1 VTTTGPTPAAD
12 ASARRPAID
21 PDRGLTSADVAE
33 RIADGRVNDLPEAPS
48 RTVGQIFRANLLTRF
63 NFLMVGLA
71 VVPLAL
77 REPRDALFLLVVV
90 ANAFIGTAQELR
102 AKRTLDQLSLLSAPK
117 AIVVRDGA
125 AGELA
130 ISQLVLDDVIELRPG
145 AEVPADA
152 IVARSD
158 GLELDESLLTGES
171 DSVVK
176 EVGEEVLSGS
186 FVAAGNGRAQV
197 AKVGSDAYAAKLAEQ
212 ARRFT
217 LVRSEL
223 MATINRIIQIVT
235 WVLVPVAVLQFVS
248 SVYWSDA
255 SLKEGLLGA
264 VASVVGMVPEGLVLL
279 TSVAFAVGVVRLAQ
293 HRTLVQ
299 ELPAI
304 EVLARVDTVCVD
316 KTGTITEGAL
326 DLTGL
331 EALDGSPAASD
342 SARTERSERAER
354 ALAAIAAAEPDPN
367 ATMLAVREH
376 SDGHAPGWT
385 STGRIPFSSARKWSA
400 YSFAGEGSWVVGAP
414 EFVLDDELPAV
425 RAAVDRHA
433 AAGRRVLLLARSD
446 TPLDGDEL
454 PRPLEPVSLVLFEDR
469 IRADAPETL
478 AYFAGQGVQLKVI
491 SGDNPTTVGAVAQRA
506 GLGSTAQPVDARG
519 LPTETGE
526 LAEVLAGHDVFGR
539 VTPVQKQSM
548 VVALQADDHVVAMTG
563 DGVNDVLALKE
574 SDCGIAMAS
583 GSEAT
588 RAVAQL
594 VLLDSNF
601 SALPRVVAE
610 GRRVINNIERVATL
624 FLTKT
629 TYASIVAIL
638 TGVLTVPYPFLPRHL
653 TLISGL
659 TIGIPAFFLA
669 LAPNDE
675 LVRPGFLARVA
686 RVALPGGLLVTVAT
700 MVSYSLARADHQTT
714 LAQDRTSAVIA
725 AGGVAFLVLL
735 QVARPL
741 NPLRLTLVATMVGA
755 FVLAFLIPFVS
766 DFFALETGT
775 LRDTVISLAVV
786 AGAWPVLLLGD
797 RVGTRAQQALANRAA
812 SRAA

>member
-1 VTTTGPTPAAD
+1 VTTTGQTSSAD
-12 ASARRPAID
+12 ATPRRPAVD
-21 PDRGLTSADVAE
+21 PERGLTSAEVAE
-33 RIADGRVNDLPEAPS
+33 RVAGGQVNDLPEAPS
-48 RTVGQIFRANLLTRF
+48 RTVGQIFRANLFTRF

-77 REPRDALFLLVVV
+77 GSPKDALFLLVVV
-90 ANAFIGTAQELR
+90 ANVVIGTVQELR
-102 AKRTLDQLSLLSAPK
+102 AKRTLDRLSVLSAPK
-117 AIVVRDGA
+117 AIVVRDG
-125 AGELA
+125 ETHDLA
-130 ISQLVLDDVIELRPG
+130 ISQLVLDDVIELKPG

-152 IVARSD
+152 VIARSD

-171 DSVVK
+171 DAVVK
-176 EVGEEVLSGS
+176 AAGDEVLSGS
-186 FVAAGNGRAQV
+186 FVSAGNGRAQV
-197 AKVGSDAYAAKLAEQ
+197 AKVGADAYAAKLAEQ

-235 WVLVPVAVLQFVS
+235 WILVPVAVLQFVS
-248 SVYWSDA
+248 SVYWSD
-255 SLKEGLLGA
+255 STLKEGLLGA

-293 HRTLVQ
+293 QRTLVQ

-304 EVLARVDTVCVD
+304 EVLARVDTICVD

-326 DLTGL
+326 DLSGI
-331 EALDGSPAASD
+331 EPVGVASGDRAGAADAGGS
-342 SARTERSERAER
+342 EV

-367 ATMLAVREH
+367 ATMQAVRDH
-376 SDGHAPGWT
+376 GDGSSPGWT

-400 YSFAGEGSWVVGAP
+400 YSFEGEGSWVVGAP
-414 EFVLDDELPAV
+414 ELVLGEAFDDVRPAV
-425 RAAVDRHA
+425 DEHA
-433 AAGRRVLLLARSD
+433 AAGRRVLLLARSES
-446 TPLDGDEL
+446 PLDGEQL
-454 PRPLEPVSLVLFEDR
+454 PQPLEAVSLVLFEDR

-478 AYFAGQGVQLKVI
+478 AYFAAQGVQLKVI
-491 SGDNPTTVGAVAQRA
+491 SGDNPTTVGAVARRA
-506 GLGSTAQPVDARG
+506 GLASEAAPVDARR
-519 LPTETGE
+519 LPTDQQE
-526 LAEVLAGHDVFGR
+526 LATALEEHDVFGR
-539 VTPVQKQSM
+539 VTPQQKQAM
-548 VVALQADDHVVAMTG
+548 VTALRADERVVAMTG

-601 SALPRVVAE
+601 SALPHVVAE

-629 TYASIVAIL
+629 TYASILAIL
-638 TGVLTVPYPFLPRHL
+638 TGVLTLPYPFLPRHL

-686 RVALPGGLLVTVAT
+686 RVAVPGGILVSAAT
-700 MVSYSLARADHQTT
+700 MVTYAVARADHSTT

-741 NPLRLTLVATMVGA
+741 NPLRLALVASLVGA
-755 FVLAFLIPFVS
+755 FVLAFIIPFVRN
-766 DFFALETGT
+766 FFALEPGAG
-775 LRDTVISLAVV
+775 RDTIVALAVV
-786 AGAWPVLLLGD
+786 AASWPVLLYGD
-797 RVGTRAQQALANRAA
+797 RVVTRMQLAMANRAA
-812 SRAA
+812 ARAA

>member
-1 VTTTGPTPAAD
+1 VTTTGQTSPAD
-12 ASARRPAID
+12 ATPQRPPVD
-21 PDRGLTSADVAE
+21 PDRGLTSAEVAE
-33 RIADGRVNDLPEAPS
+33 RVAGGQVNDLPEAPS

-63 NFLMVGLA
+63 NFLMTALA

-77 REPRDALFLLVVV
+77 GEPRDALFLLVVV
-90 ANAFIGTAQELR
+90 ANVVIGTAQELR
-102 AKRTLDQLSLLSAPK
+102 AKRTLDRLSLLSAPK
-117 AIVVRDGA
+117 AMVVRDGQTQ
-125 AGELA
+125 ELS
-130 ISQLVLDDVIELRPG
+130 ISQLVLDDVIELKPG

-152 IVARSD
+152 VIARSD

-171 DSVVK
+171 DAVVK
-176 EVGEEVLSGS
+176 GPGDEVLSGS

-197 AKVGSDAYAAKLAEQ
+197 AKVGADAYAAKLAEQ

-235 WVLVPVAVLQFVS
+235 WILVPVAVLQFVS
-248 SVYWSDA
+248 SVFWSDS
-255 SLKEGLLGA
+255 SLQEGLLGA

-279 TSVAFAVGVVRLAQ
+279 TSVAFAVGVVRLARQ
-293 HRTLVQ
+293 RTLVQ

-326 DLTGL
+326 DLTGV
-331 EALDGSPAASD
+331 EPVGARADSPSTGDGASSSENALD
-342 SARTERSERAER
+342 
-354 ALAAIAAAEPDPN
+354 AIAAAEPDPN
-367 ATMLAVREH
+367 ATMQAVRER
-376 SDGHAPGWT
+376 SDRGSPGWT
-385 STGRIPFSSARKWSA
+385 STGRVPFSSARKWSA
-400 YSFAGEGSWVVGAP
+400 YSFDGEGSWVIGAP
-414 EFVLDDELPAV
+414 ELVLGDAFDEVRPAV
-425 RAAVDRHA
+425 DQHA

-446 TPLDGDEL
+446 APLDGEQL
-454 PRPLEPVSLVLFEDR
+454 PEPLQPVSLVLFEDR

-478 AYFAGQGVQLKVI
+478 AYFAAQGVRLKVI
-491 SGDNPTTVGAVAQRA
+491 SGDNPTTVGAVAERA
-506 GLGSTAQPVDARG
+506 GLVTQATPVDARQ
-519 LPTETGE
+519 LPTDEAE
-526 LAEVLAGHDVFGR
+526 LAGVLEQHDVFGR
-539 VTPVQKQSM
+539 VTPQQKQAM
-548 VVALQADDHVVAMTG
+548 VTALRSEEHVVAMTG

-601 SALPRVVAE
+601 SALPHVVAE

-629 TYASIVAIL
+629 TYASILAIL
-638 TGVLTVPYPFLPRHL
+638 TGVLTLPYPFLPRHL

-686 RVALPGGLLVTVAT
+686 RVALPGGFLVSAAT
-700 MVSYSLARADHQTT
+700 MVTYAVARADHHTS

-741 NPLRLTLVATMVGA
+741 NPMRLALVASLVGA
-755 FVLAFLIPFVS
+755 FALAFLIPFVR
-766 DFFALETGT
+766 DFFALDLGAG
-775 LRDTVISLAVV
+775 RDTIVALAVV
-786 AGAWPVLLLGD
+786 AASWPVLLYGD
-797 RVGTRAQQALANRAA
+797 RVVSRVQSALANRAA
-812 SRAA
+812 ARAA